1 VGRDGSTGSM
11 TFDCQWKN
19 IESWEGTKIVV
30 FRSGTMHLLLFKIY
44 KRGLSM
50 QGEWHSLTHYSL
62 WSTVRLSILWNDNH
76 PSATRGR
83 TEQFW
88 KKKGLKIPKGYSE
101 AVNGRT
107 DNTIVKRKRTNNDLS
122 NTTHKTQN
130 RTTRTL
136 LKIRDE
142 PDVFRNG
149 RQFLLH

>member
-50 QGEWHSLTHYSL
+50 QGEWHSLNTLLTMVNGQTFHIMKWQPPICHQGTHWAVL
-62 WSTVRLSILWNDNH
+62 
-76 PSATRGR
+76 
-83 TEQFW
+83 E
-88 KKKGLKIPKGYSE
+88 KKGLKIPKGYSE